1 MLKIIGTSAL
11 SHFRINKLLAELQLI
26 VPEIKSVKAQF
37 IHFVDLEHD
46 LNQDQAGILQQL
58 LTYGAEQMVEPIS
71 GQRLLIVPRSG
82 TISPWSSKATEI
94 AQRCGLTEVKRIER
108 GIEFTLD
115 CAEPLS
121 SAVKAL
127 MHDRMTQTV
136 LDGDSEPQL
145 FIHHEP
151 KPILTVAIM
160 EQGREALI
168 NANSEL
174 GLALSEDEIAYLTD
188 SFQALC
194 RNPTDVELMM
204 FAQANSEHCRHKIF
218 NADWTID
225 GVEQAK
231 SLFNMIRNTA
241 QQSPEGILSAYSDN
255 ASVMVGSSTK
265 VFIRNPNTG
274 EYAYQEEEAHLL
286 MKVETHNHPTAI
298 SPYPG
303 AATGSGGEIRDEGA
317 TGRGSAP
324 KAGLT
329 GFSVSHLKIPG
340 YPQPWEADNGKPE
353 RIASAL
359 TIMLEGPLG
368 GAAFNNEFG
377 RPNLAGYFRSFEQA
391 VPGSINEFR
400 GYHKPIMIAGGLG
413 NIRPMLVQKQP
424 IPAGSLIIILGGPA
438 MLIGLGGSAASSQA
452 SGEGSEDL
460 DFASVQRENPEME
473 RRCQE
478 VINHCNALGHD
489 TPIVSIHDIGAGGL
503 SNAVPEIIHDCE
515 RGGRFELRK
524 VHNADLGMSPM
535 QIWCNEAQERYVVA
549 IKPEALELFSGFC
562 EREHCLFAVI
572 GVATEEQHLTL
583 NDELLEDKP
592 VDIPMSVLFGKSPK
606 MHRKVEHSAPKTKA
620 LDISRITLNET
631 VRRVLSFPA
640 VADKS
645 FLIHIGDRSVTG
657 LVARDQMVGPWQV
670 PVADVAVTAV
680 GFYAVAGEAMA
691 MGERSPIAVIDAPA
705 SGRMAIGEA
714 VTNIAAASIESLKK
728 IKLSANWMAAAG
740 YQGEDAALFDTVKA
754 VGMELCP
761 ALGIAIP
768 VGKDSLSM
776 KTVWKE
782 NVKGETSV
790 VKAPVNVVESC
801 RPLEEGLEDTI
812 MLIEE
817 AEQVLE
823 PTFDIPVISPV
834 AQIEKTMTSPL
845 SLVIT
850 AFAPVVDIT
859 KTLTPQLRNVAD
871 EDSALILIDLGA
883 GKNRLGGSVL
893 AQVYNQL
900 GDDCPDLDEPGLLKA
915 FFDAIQTLNGQDK
928 LLSYHDRSDGGLLAT
943 VTEMMF
949 AGRLGVTLKLDC
961 LGDDIFAALFN
972 EELGAV
978 VQVRQSEC
986 KEVVAFLQ
994 DSGLIDC
1001 TYVIGKVKE
1010 DQQLT
1015 IRFKGEAIY
1024 SASRARMQNVWSEL
1038 SYKMQAL
1045 RDNPVCAQQQFERI
1059 TDDDDPGLHV
1069 ELTFSVNDD
1078 VTLPFKESARPKVAI
1093 LREQGVNGHVEMAA
1107 AFDRAGFTSIDVH
1120 MSDIVY
1126 GRVSLADFTGLV
1138 ACGGFSYGDVLG
1150 AGGGWAKS
1158 ILFNQRCRDE
1168 FAVFFQRPD
1177 TFGLGV
1183 CNGCQMMSGL
1193 KDIIPGAEH
1202 WPRFMRNNSEQFE
1215 ARVAMVEVQNSP
1227 SIFFAGMEGSRI
1239 PVAIAHG
1246 EGRAEF
1252 LTDPVLAL
1260 EAGAVALCYVDNY
1273 GELTTEFPA
1282 NPNGSPFGITG
1293 LTNTDGRFTIMMPHP
1308 ERCFRAVQN
1317 SWHPEDW
1324 DEYGAWMRLF
1334 RNARVWVG

>member
-1 MLKIIGTSAL
+1 MLKISGTSAL
-11 SHFRINKLLAELQLI
+11 SDFRINKLLAGLQAI
-26 VPEIKSVKAQF
+26 DPSIKAVSARF
-37 IHFVDLEHD
+37 IHFVDIENNLD
-46 LNQDQAGILQQL
+46 DSQAGILTQL
-58 LTYGAEQMVEPIS
+58 LSYGSTQS
-71 GQRLLIVPRSG
+71 GVAVAGKRLLVVPRSG

-94 AQRCGLTEVKRIER
+94 ARRCGLFEVKRIER
-108 GIEFTLD
+108 GIEYTL
-115 CAEPLS
+115 AVEEPLS
-121 SAVKAL
+121 AAVKAL
-127 MHDRMTQTV
+127 LHDRMTQTV
-136 LDGDSEPQL
+136 LDGDVEPEL
-145 FIHHEP
+145 FALHQP
-151 KPILTVAIM
+151 KPLLNVAII
-160 EQGREALI
+160 EQGRDALVA
-168 NANSEL
+168 ANTEL
-174 GLALSEDEIAYLTD
+174 GMALSDDEIDYLTE
-188 SFQALC
+188 SFQTLG

-225 GVEQAK
+225 GVEQAQ
-231 SLFNMIRNTA
+231 SLFKMIRNTA
-241 QQSPEGILSAYSDN
+241 AKSPEGILSAYNDN
-255 ASVMVGSSTK
+255 ASVMTGSTER
-265 VFIRNPNTG
+265 VFIRNAQTG
-274 EYAYQEEEAHLL
+274 EYAYVEEDAHLL

-340 YPQPWEADNGKPE
+340 FPQPWEADNGKPE

-377 RPNLAGYFRSFEQA
+377 RPNLTGYFRSFEQA
-391 VPGSINEFR
+391 VPGKDNEFR

-413 NIRPMLVQKQP
+413 NIRPMLVKKQP

-438 MLIGLGGSAASSQA
+438 MLIGLGGGAASSQA
-452 SGEGSEDL
+452 SGAGSEDL

-478 VINHCNALGHD
+478 VINHCNSMGGD

-515 RGGRFELRK
+515 RGGRFELRR
-524 VHNADLGMSPM
+524 VHNADIGMSPM

-549 IKPEALELFSGFC
+549 IKPESLELFTSFC

-572 GVATEEQHLTL
+572 GEATEEEHLLL
-583 NDELLEDKP
+583 NDELLGDKP

-606 MHRKVEHSAPKTKA
+606 LHRNVEHVPANTRA
-620 LDISRITLNET
+620 LDVSGITLSEA
-631 VRRVLSFPA
+631 VKRVLAFPA

-680 GFYAVAGEAMA
+680 GFHSVTGEAMA

-714 VTNIAAASIESLKK
+714 ITNIAAANIESLKK

-740 YQGEDAALFDTVKA
+740 FEGEDAALFDTVKA

-776 KTVWKE
+776 LTVWE
-782 NVKGETSV
+782 
-790 VKAPVNVVESC
+790 
-801 RPLEEGLEDTI
+801 
-812 MLIEE
+812 
-817 AEQVLE
+817 
-823 PTFDIPVISPV
+823 
-834 AQIEKTMTSPL
+834 EKTMTSPL

-850 AFAPVVDIT
+850 AFAPVADINL
-859 KTLTPQLRNVAD
+859 TLTPQLRYVSD

-900 GDDCPDLDEPGLLKA
+900 GNECPDLDDASLLKA
-915 FFDAIQTLNGQDK
+915 FFDTIQMLNEQDK

-943 VTEMMF
+943 VAEMMF
-949 AGRLGVTLKLDC
+949 ASRLGATLTLDS
-961 LGDDIFAALFN
+961 LGEDVLAALFN

-978 VQVRQSEC
+978 LQVRQSDC
-986 KEVVAFLQ
+986 KGVVELLQ
-994 DSGLIDC
+994 QSGLIDC
-1001 TYVIGKVKE
+1001 TYVIGKVME
-1010 DQQLT
+1010 EQQLT
-1015 IRFKGEAIY
+1015 VRHSGEVVY
-1024 SASRARMQNVWSEL
+1024 SAGRAELQSIWSEL
-1038 SYKMQAL
+1038 SCKMQAL
-1045 RDNPVCAQQQFERI
+1045 RDNPDCAKQQFERI
-1059 TDDDDPGLHV
+1059 ADDGDPGLNV
-1069 ELTFSVNDD
+1069 ALTFDVNYDM
-1078 VTLPFKESARPKVAI
+1078 TRRFKKAPRPKVAI

-1107 AFDRAGFTSIDVH
+1107 AFDRAGFAGIDVH
-1120 MSDIVY
+1120 MSDIIH

-1158 ILFNQRCRDE
+1158 ILFNPRCRDQ
-1168 FAVFFQRPD
+1168 FAAFFQRPD
-1177 TFGLGV
+1177 TFALGV

-1193 KDIIPGAEH
+1193 KDIIPGAEY
-1202 WPRFMRNNSEQFE
+1202 WPRFMRNTSEQFE
-1215 ARVAMVEVQNSP
+1215 ARVALVEVQKSP
-1227 SIFFAGMEGSRI
+1227 SILFAGMEGSRM

-1252 LTDPVLAL
+1252 AVDPAVAL

-1293 LTNTDGRFTIMMPHP
+1293 LTSTDGRFTIMMPHP

-1317 SWHPEDW
+1317 SWRPDEW
-1324 DEYGAWMRLF
+1324 GEYGAWMRLF